1 MAANV
6 AGHVVMDMLRNEG
19 QLFQKTHLA
28 GKEEL
33 QKCWGRAAV
42 AVHFFNDFTLKMFT
56 VVGLQASIKNKCML
70 LC

>member
-1 MAANV
+1 MAANM

-33 QKCWGRAAV
+33 QKCLGQ
-42 AVHFFNDFTLKMFT
+42 T
-56 VVGLQASIKNKCML
+56 VR
-70 LC
+70 